1 MPMEYSEYK
10 SLVDILSETDN
21 INSTTYEDLMS
32 KEKNVLSTVNH
43 VIKHINDKNLKA
55 AQFKDMSIE
64 YIFKRFFLI
73 WPEIIHDLSNAKTT
87 QEYYLYLVKDDR
99 MIYYGISLIIISFLL
114 FYIQ

>member
-1 MPMEYSEYK
+1 MEYSEYK

-43 VIKHINDKNLKA
+43 VVKHISDKKIKSG
-55 AQFKDMSIE
+55 QFKDMSIE
-64 YIFKRFFLI
+64 YITKQFFLI
-73 WPEIIHDLSNAKTT
+73 WPEIVHDLSNAKTME
-87 QEYYLYLVKDDR
+87 EYYLSLFKDDR